1 MNKNLTKTKIEKC
14 KHTWERKLSLNY
26 LGYLFFIHVYNEI
39 LSCAFPT
46 SMIIKKLLHKSQD
59 DKSTVQNSGVSLKV
73 ESQYFAIINDDNPRL
88 ASMPLESLKK
98 YGNLIMLN
106 SLCVFLSV
114 NKLTTISMC
123 ELMILDLLW

>member
-46 SMIIKKLLHKSQD
+46 SMIIKKLLHKSI
-59 DKSTVQNSGVSLKV
+59 SPNMVTHAM
-73 ESQYFAIINDDNPRL
+73 Y
-88 ASMPLESLKK
+88 K
-98 YGNLIMLN
+98 Y
-106 SLCVFLSV
+106 
-114 NKLTTISMC
+114 KY
-123 ELMILDLLW
+123 DLP